1 MKRKRLLYLVLC
13 LVFPIVIIII
23 EANLY
28 NLWFDTYDKIKYDP
42 TYSPEFDQNK
52 TIENIIYW
60 VVLVV
65 SLLIEILLIRKYKKD
80 NAVN

>member
-1 MKRKRLLYLVLC
+1 MMC
-13 LVFPIVIIII
+13 IILPFMILII

-42 TYSPEFDQNK
+42 TYSPEFDKDK

-60 VVLVV
+60 GVLVV
-65 SLLIEILLIRKYKKD
+65 GIIIEIILIRKYKSFK
-80 NAVN
+80 AIRWEWL

>member
-1 MKRKRLLYLVLC
+1 MKKKNWLYLMMC
-13 LVFPIVIIII
+13 IILPFMILII

-42 TYSPEFDQNK
+42 TYSPEFDKDK

-60 VVLVV
+60 GVLVV
-65 SLLIEILLIRKYKKD
+65 GIIIEIILIRKYKSFK
-80 NAVN
+80 AIR